1 MIKLLRNES
10 LEFGIIM
17 NLVQKLE
24 IGIEGR
30 VRRTVSVEQQVQ
42 ESATAGFEVKAG
54 RKTAFIKIGNR
65 W

>member
-10 LEFGIIM
+10 LEFGTIM

-42 ESATAGFEVKAG
+42 ELALRLRQEERLLS
-54 RKTAFIKIGNR
+54 
-65 W
+65 